1 MSKQNDQLED
11 ILDELSVIKERID
24 AYNKKLANI
33 EALLSQQ
40 VSNESK
46 KIESENTTL
55 GIPEGCLKE
64 TIRQEMESYFNDQGL
79 YNSIFSDERIKL
91 MGDRFIGMYA
101 AELQKRWKQLDD
113 KEDKSR
119 KEYFHKR
126 TIQGINTIAQ
136 MKEWASEYPPE
147 IQRTIRFIG
156 LKILDKD
163 EPVETTHT
171 ILKIWGNALQAI
183 TNPKPA
189 PPPTLKAWWLYKWQR
204 FKASTDK
211 WGMLQWYLIILGISA
226 CILFSALY
234 QDSVMKRDRLNRVF
248 YRYVIK
254 DENTKNDYLKLDSL
268 MNIREY

>member
-11 ILDELSVIKERID
+11 ILDELSVIKENVEIH
-24 AYNKKLANI
+24 KTKLANI
-33 EALLSQQ
+33 ETLLSQQ
-40 VSNESK
+40 TSNEK
-46 KIESENTTL
+46 GKNASENSTPF
-55 GIPEGCLKE
+55 IPEDLLKE
-64 TIRQEMESYFNDQGL
+64 IVRQGIESYFNDDGL
-79 YNSIFSDERIKL
+79 CKSILSDERIKL
-91 MGDRFIGMYA
+91 MGDRFLGMYA

-113 KEDKSR
+113 KEEQRR

-156 LKILDKD
+156 MKILDID

-171 ILKIWGNALQAI
+171 ILKTWCDALQAI
-183 TNPKPA
+183 TNPKPT

-211 WGMLQWYLIILGISA
+211 WSMLQWYLIILGLSA
-226 CILFSALY
+226 CILFSNLY
-234 QDSVMKRDRLNRVF
+234 QERVMRRDRLNRVF
-248 YRYVIK
+248 YQFVIK
-254 DENTKNDYLKLDSL
+254 DENAKKNYLELDSL
-268 MNIREY
+268 MNIRGY

>member
-11 ILDELSVIKERID
+11 ILDELSVIKENAE
-24 AYNKKLANI
+24 AYNTKLAHI
-33 EALLSQQ
+33 ETLLSQQ
-40 VSNESK
+40 PSNEN
-46 KIESENTTL
+46 IESKDSTPYIDHLE
-55 GIPEGCLKE
+55 EA
-64 TIRQEMESYFNDQGL
+64 IRQGIKSYFDNEEL
-79 YNSIFSDERIKL
+79 CSSILSDERIKL

-113 KEDKSR
+113 KEDKNR

-183 TNPKPA
+183 TNPNYESMVAIQVAAFQGEHRQMGHVAMVFDNSWTFRMYP
-189 PPPTLKAWWLYKWQR
+189 L
-204 FKASTDK
+204 FKF
-211 WGMLQWYLIILGISA
+211 ISRS
-226 CILFSALY
+226 CY
-234 QDSVMKRDRLNRVF
+234 
-248 YRYVIK
+248 
-254 DENTKNDYLKLDSL
+254 ET
-268 MNIREY
+268 

>member
-1 MSKQNDQLED
+1 MSKQNNQLED
-11 ILDELSVIKERID
+11 ILDELSVIKESVET
-24 AYNKKLANI
+24 YNTKLANI

-40 VSNESK
+40 VSNESE
-46 KIESENTTL
+46 KIESESSTL
-55 GIPEGCLKE
+55 YIPENLLKE
-64 TIRQEMESYFNDQGL
+64 IVRQGIESYFNNEGL
-79 YNSIFSDERIKL
+79 CSSILSDERIKL

-113 KEDKSR
+113 KEEKNR

-183 TNPKPA
+183 TNPKP
-189 PPPTLKAWWLYKWQR
+189 PPTSNFENMVAIQVAAFQGEHRQMGHVAMVLDNTR
-204 FKASTDK
+204 TFRMCS
-211 WGMLQWYLIILGISA
+211 
-226 CILFSALY
+226 LFMFVSRTCY
-234 QDSVMKRDRLNRVF
+234 
-248 YRYVIK
+248 
-254 DENTKNDYLKLDSL
+254 ET
-268 MNIREY
+268 

>member
-11 ILDELSVIKERID
+11 ILDELSVIKESVET
-24 AYNKKLANI
+24 YNTKLANI
-33 EALLSQQ
+33 DALLSQQ
-40 VSNESK
+40 VSNESE
-46 KIESENTTL
+46 KIESESSTL
-55 GIPEGCLKE
+55 YIPENLLKE
-64 TIRQEMESYFNDQGL
+64 IVRQGLESYFNNEGL
-79 YNSIFSDERIKL
+79 CSSILSDERIKL

-113 KEDKSR
+113 KEDKNR

-183 TNPKPA
+183 TNPKPP
-189 PPPTLKAWWLYKWQR
+189 PPPTLKTWWLYKWQR

-211 WGMLQWYLIILGISA
+211 WGMLQWYLIILGLSA
-226 CILFSALY
+226 CVLFSCLY
-234 QDSVMKRDRLNRVF
+234 QERVMKRDRLNRVF
-248 YRYVIK
+248 YQYVIK
-254 DENTKNDYLKLDSL
+254 DEKAKKNYLELDSL
-268 MNIREY
+268 MNI

>member
-11 ILDELSVIKERID
+11 ILDELSVIKENAE
-24 AYNKKLANI
+24 AYNTKLAHI
-33 EALLSQQ
+33 ETLLSQQ
-40 VSNESK
+40 PSNEN
-46 KIESENTTL
+46 IESKDSTPYIDHLE
-55 GIPEGCLKE
+55 EA
-64 TIRQEMESYFNDQGL
+64 IRQGIKSYFDNEEL
-79 YNSIFSDERIKL
+79 CSSILSDERIKL

-113 KEDKSR
+113 KEDKNR

-183 TNPKPA
+183 TNPKLA
-189 PPPTLKAWWLYKWQR
+189 PPPTMKAWWLYKWQR

-211 WGMLQWYLIILGISA
+211 WGMLQWYLIILGLSA
-226 CILFSALY
+226 CILFSSLY
-234 QDSVMKRDRLNRVF
+234 QDRVMKRDRLNRIF
-248 YRYVIK
+248 YMYVIK

-268 MNIREY
+268 INIRGY